1 MILIS
6 LLINRDSSFTL
17 YDEFSL
23 LIIVGGSVRVGYML
37 VSIDCTRT
45 I

>member
-6 LLINRDSSFTL
+6 LLINLDSSFTL

-23 LIIVGGSVRVGYML
+23 LIIVGGSARVG
-37 VSIDCTRT
+37 
-45 I
+45 